1 MGEEL
6 GVAERSAVATWP
18 RRAVGGLLGVLSAPV
33 GALYL
38 GLAVGLLGPLLPWP
52 GVGPRARAVLYGGAA
67 RLAAVE
73 RGRRAA
79 WFGDLF
85 PAHYRAGERELLRY
99 LARRTG
105 AGLVSGLVLG
115 LIGFGAVLV
124 VLLAAGVLRGTLSV
138 ADLLGQVLLGGVLL
152 FLAVQGL
159 ASLAELDARLA
170 RECFGPS
177 EAELLRR
184 RIAELADSRAAV
196 LYAVDAER
204 RRIERDLHDGVQ
216 QRLVALRLLL
226 GRARRGGDAQ
236 RTDELL
242 RQAHREA
249 AEVLT
254 ELREVAWRVYPSAL
268 DTLGLDEALAGL
280 AERCP
285 IPLRVRYAAVD
296 ALPGPV
302 LTAAYFVVSECVT
315 NAAKHSAAGSIEV
328 AVERDG
334 ARLAVRVEDDG
345 RGGADPAGGGLSG
358 LRGRVAAL
366 DGTLR
371 VHSPV
376 GGPTVVTAEL
386 PCG

>member
-1 MGEEL
+1 MGEEPIMAANAI
-6 GVAERSAVATWP
+6 VPRWS
-18 RRAVGGLLGVLSAPV
+18 RRAVGGLLGVATAPV
-33 GALYL
+33 AVVYL
-38 GLAVGLLGPLLPWP
+38 VLGPLLLRPWARGAWRA
-52 GVGPRARAVLYGGAA
+52 GVV
-67 RLAAVE
+67 RLAGVE
-73 RGRRAA
+73 RVRRVV
-79 WFGDLF
+79 WFGDRF
-85 PAHYRAGERELLRY
+85 PERYRADDRKVVRY
-99 LARRTG
+99 VARRSG
-105 AGLVSGLVLG
+105 VGLVAGLVLG

-124 VLLAAGVLRGTLSV
+124 VLLAAGALRGTLSV
-138 ADLLGQVLLGGVLL
+138 VDLLGQVLLGGVLL

-159 ASLAELDARLA
+159 ASLAESDARLA

-184 RIAELADSRAAV
+184 RIVELADSRAAV
-196 LYAVDAER
+196 LHAVDAER

-226 GRARRGGDAQ
+226 GRARRGDPQ
-236 RTDELL
+236 RADELL

-285 IPLRVRYAAVD
+285 IPLRVRCPVAGP
-296 ALPGPV
+296 LPERV

-315 NAAKHSAAGSIEV
+315 NAAKHSSAGAIEV

-334 ARLAVRVEDDG
+334 ERLTVRVEDDG

-366 DGTLR
+366 DGTLS
-371 VHSPV
+371 VHSPA

>member
-1 MGEEL
+1 MGEEPI
-6 GVAERSAVATWP
+6 VTETVPVP
-18 RRAVGGLLGVLSAPV
+18 RRAVGGLLGMLTAPFA
-33 GALYL
+33 ALYL
-38 GLAVGLLGPLLPWP
+38 VLAGALLGPLLPWP
-52 GVGPRARAVLYGGAA
+52 GTGAWARTAWQGGVVRLAGVERARRV
-67 RLAAVE
+67 
-73 RGRRAA
+73 A
-79 WFGDLF
+79 WFGDRF
-85 PAHYRAGERELLRY
+85 PEHYRADGRKVLRY

-105 AGLVSGLVLG
+105 VGLVAGLVLG

-196 LYAVDAER
+196 LHAVDAER

-226 GRARRGGDAQ
+226 GRARRGGDPQ

-268 DTLGLDEALAGL
+268 DTLGLDEALTGL

-285 IPLRVRYAAVD
+285 IPLRVRHRVGGT
-296 ALPGPV
+296 LPGPV

-315 NAAKHSAAGSIEV
+315 NAAKHSAAGAIEV
-328 AVERDG
+328 AVQRDG
-334 ARLAVRVEDDG
+334 ERLTVRVEDDG

-366 DGTLR
+366 DGTLN
-371 VHSPV
+371 VHSPA